1 MSFQSSSDYSYLN
14 AKIHAKRSKFLSAK
28 DYERIYSAT
37 NIEDVYRLIS
47 ATNVV
52 SDEFNQLILSGRRF
66 ATSEID
72 ALLIKAF
79 QDNYSKIV
87 SQLPMYAQVF
97 LRVYEK
103 RFFIDALKVILKARH
118 LGLEGEQI
126 REYIVVPTG
135 KFEVIID
142 QLLKIPTITSI
153 IDQIP
158 YPEYKKA
165 LQDALSDYEQF
176 KSPLILELALLQT
189 FYNKLWAASY
199 ALSLSDRR
207 GVFDIVGT
215 DVDLINTL
223 AVVRGKLQ
231 GIDNDTL
238 KKWLI
243 QRNYRINQQ
252 MLETM
257 RQMQSINQIES
268 ILASVSSYKELSQQI
283 HEVFEE
289 KEVSTDKLEQ
299 KFKFFLV
306 QKANRLLSTPFQLGI
321 FFSYMF
327 LSQVEFANIRS
338 IIIGKLGDLSVE
350 DIKSN
355 LIYF

>member
-28 DYERIYSAT
+28 DYERIYSAA
-37 NIEDVYRLIS
+37 NMEDVYRLIS
-47 ATNVV
+47 STNVV
-52 SDEFNQLILSGRRF
+52 SEEFNQLIMSGRSF
-66 ATSEID
+66 STSEVD
-72 ALLIKAF
+72 ALLIKTF
-79 QDNYSKIV
+79 QNNYSSLV
-87 SQLPMYAQVF
+87 HQLPMYAQVF

-126 REYIVVPTG
+126 REYIVIPTG
-135 KFEVIID
+135 KYEAILD
-142 QLLKIPTITSI
+142 QLLKVPTVNSI

-158 YPEYKKA
+158 FPDYKKA
-165 LQDALSDYEQF
+165 LQDALSDYEQY

-223 AVVRGKLQ
+223 AILRGKEQ
-231 GIDNDTL
+231 GIDNDVL
-238 KKWLI
+238 KRWLI

-252 MLETM
+252 VLENM
-257 RQMQSINQIES
+257 RQIQSLNQIES
-268 ILASVSSYKELSQQI
+268 ILASINSYKVLSQQI
-283 HEVFEE
+283 HEVFED
-289 KEVSTDKLEQ
+289 KEISLDKLEQ
-299 KFKFFLV
+299 KFKNFLV
-306 QKANRLLSTPFQLGI
+306 QKSNRSLSTPFQLGL
-321 FFSYMF
+321 FFGYMH
-327 LSQVEFANIRS
+327 LAQTEFSNLRS
-338 IIIGKLGDLSVE
+338 IIIGKLGGLSVDE
-350 DIKSN
+350 IKNS
-355 LIYF
+355 LVYF

>member
-28 DYERIYSAT
+28 DYERIYSAS

-52 SDEFNQLILSGRRF
+52 SDEFNQLILSGRNF
-66 ATSEID
+66 STAEVD
-72 ALLIKAF
+72 ALLIKTF
-79 QDNYSKIV
+79 QKNYSSLV

-103 RFFIDALKVILKARH
+103 RFFIDALKVIIKARH
-118 LGLEGEQI
+118 LGIEGEQV
-126 REYIVVPTG
+126 REYIVIPTG
-135 KFEVIID
+135 KYELLLE
-142 QLLKIPTITSI
+142 QLLKINSINNI

-158 YPEYKKA
+158 FPEYKKA
-165 LQDALSDYEQF
+165 LQDALSDYEQYQ
-176 KSPLILELALLQT
+176 SPLILELALLQT

-223 AVVRGKLQ
+223 AIVRGKQQ
-231 GIDNDTL
+231 GIDNETL
-238 KKWLI
+238 KRWLVS
-243 QRNYRINQQ
+243 RSYRLSQQ
-252 MLETM
+252 ILENM
-257 RQMQSINQIES
+257 RQIQNINQIES

-283 HEVFEE
+283 HEIFEE
-289 KEVSTDKLEQ
+289 REVSVEKLEQ

-306 QKANRLLSTPFQLGI
+306 QKSNRLLSTPFQLGI
-321 FFSYMF
+321 FFSYIH
-327 LSQVEFANIRS
+327 LSMTEFSNIRA
-338 IIIGKLGDLSVE
+338 IIIGKLGGLSVDE
-350 DIKSN
+350 IKNSI
-355 LIYF
+355 IYF

>member
-47 ATNVV
+47 STNVV
-52 SDEFNQLILSGRRF
+52 SDEFNQLILSGRNF
-66 ATSEID
+66 TTSEVD
-72 ALLIKAF
+72 ALLIKTF
-79 QDNYSKIV
+79 QNNYSSLV
-87 SQLPMYAQVF
+87 HQLPMYAQVF

-103 RFFIDALKVILKARH
+103 RFFIDALKVIIKARH

-126 REYIVVPTG
+126 REYIVIPTG
-135 KFEVIID
+135 KYESLLD
-142 QLLKIPTITSI
+142 QLLKVPTVNSI

-158 YPEYKKA
+158 FPEYKKA
-165 LQDALSDYEQF
+165 LQDALSDYEQYN
-176 KSPLILELALLQT
+176 SPLILELALLQT

-223 AVVRGKLQ
+223 AIVRGKLQ
-231 GIDNDTL
+231 GIETETL

-243 QRNYRINQQ
+243 QRNYRINQHV
-252 MLETM
+252 LENM
-257 RQMQSINQIES
+257 AQIQSVNQIES
-268 ILASVSSYKELSQQI
+268 ILASISSYKELSQQI

-289 KEVSTDKLEQ
+289 KEVSLDKLEQ
-299 KFKFFLV
+299 KFKLFLV
-306 QKANRLLSTPFQLGI
+306 QKSNRLLSTPFQLGI
-321 FFSYMF
+321 FFSYMH
-327 LSQVEFANIRS
+327 LAETEFSNLRS
-338 IIIGKLGDLSVE
+338 IIIGKLGGLSV
-350 DIKSN
+350 S
-355 LIYF
+355 LVYF

>member
-28 DYERIYSAT
+28 DYERLYSAL
-37 NIEDVYRLIS
+37 NMEDVYRLIS

-52 SDEFNQLILSGRRF
+52 SEEFNQLILSGRRF
-66 ATSEID
+66 ATSEVD
-72 ALLIKAF
+72 ALLIKTF
-79 QDNYSKIV
+79 QENYSSLV
-87 SQLPMYAQVF
+87 HQLPMYAQVF

-103 RFFIDALKVILKARH
+103 RFFIDALKVILKAKH

-126 REYIVVPTG
+126 REYIVIPTG
-135 KFEVIID
+135 KYEQLID
-142 QLLKIPTITSI
+142 QLLKIPTINSI
-153 IDQIP
+153 IDQLP
-158 YPEYKKA
+158 FPEYKKA
-165 LQDALSDYEQF
+165 LQDALSDYEQY
-176 KSPLILELALLQT
+176 KTPLILELSLLQT

-207 GVFDIVGT
+207 GCFDLIGT

-223 AVVRGKLQ
+223 AIVRGKQQ

-243 QRNYRINQQ
+243 QRTYRLSQQ
-252 MLETM
+252 SLESM
-257 RQMQSINQIES
+257 RNIQSLNQIEA
-268 ILASVSSYKELSQQI
+268 ILASVTSYKEVSQQI
-283 HEVFEE
+283 HELFEE
-289 KEVSTDKLEQ
+289 KEFSADKLEH
-299 KFKFFLV
+299 KFKLFLV

-321 FFSYMF
+321 FFSYMY

-338 IIIGKLGDLSVE
+338 IIIGKLGDLTIE
-350 DIKSN
+350 EIKSN